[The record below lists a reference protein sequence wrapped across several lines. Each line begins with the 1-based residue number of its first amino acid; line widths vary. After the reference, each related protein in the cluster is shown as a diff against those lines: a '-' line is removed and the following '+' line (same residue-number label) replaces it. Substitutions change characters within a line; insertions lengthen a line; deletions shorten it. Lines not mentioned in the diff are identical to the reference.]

1 MHGGSREVHWVRPP
15 LCSRAA
21 RCWLAHLRRA
31 CSLSETG
38 VYNDATG
45 ELDNVKFM
53 AMREKIVAMKDDDIK
68 AGVEEAKELEAENA
82 PCTIT
87 AFLFQNAC
95 RLPNTT
101 YRHRDKKTKRK
112 KNTAAVLRRGTGLL
126 QLGCA
131 NTCAFRSRV
140 CIIAMHHRS
149 ILLLSRV
156 GPSPGPRCQ
165 HPEHAPRQRPTH
177 GTSSRGT

>member
-1 MHGGSREVHWVRPP
+1 MRPP

-82 PCTIT
+82 PCTI
-87 AFLFQNAC
+87 AVLLFSKMLAVSLTQRIA
-95 RLPNTT
+95 TET
-101 YRHRDKKTKRK
+101 KKRK
-112 KNTAAVLRRGTGLL
+112 EKNTAAVLRRGTGLL

-156 GPSPGPRCQ
+156 GPSPGPRRQ
-165 HPEHAPRQRPTH
+165 HPKQAPRQRSTH